1 MLIFILFNIKNINRI
16 NKEFE
21 RGDMYKFDN
30 FPFFQLKKRFFSKY
44 LIQV

>member
-30 FPFFQLKKRFFSKY
+30 FPFFSIEKKIFLKN
-44 LIQV
+44 I